1 MRTTTLFICLL
12 ASILISN
19 SAIAQ
24 DIEVIEDF
32 EGFEH
37 IPINEMANGWIEQDD
52 DIESFEVIENPDPSD
67 ANDSEYV
74 LQFNRAY
81 DGDPWAGFW
90 SDLPDGVDLTER
102 KYVHVQLWKPRES
115 PVQFKVEGGETD
127 DIEIESMEPHTET
140 EEWVTLSFDFEEHG
154 ATGEYSVIAMM
165 PDFED
170 PVELEDDITIYI
182 DNIVLSD
189 SPEDPFPLEDDAEQR
204 ITIEDFEDDEHIEL
218 NVQANGS
225 MDTEEDAFEV
235 IDNPAPDDVNDSEN
249 VLQFNRAEDG
259 DPWAGFWSELP
270 EAIDMTDFGYIEVD
284 VWKPRESPVRFKVEG
299 GETDD
304 IEIEPIEPQ
313 TETEQ
318 WETLVFDFGEEGA
331 TGEYPVIALMP
342 DFADPVDLDE
352 DIVIY
357 IDNIRLSNTSD
368 IATSIDDPAE
378 EPDIASNI
386 QLKQNYPNPFNP
398 VTQIQYS
405 ISEQTSVSLDVYD
418 VLGRHVSTLVDET
431 QSPGQ
436 YEVSFDGSDLSS
448 GTYIYRLQA
457 GEHTQSR
464 TMMLVK

>member
-1 MRTTTLFICLL
+1 MCFL

-52 DIESFEVIENPDPSD
+52 DEESFEVVENPDRGD

-115 PVQFKVEGGETD
+115 PVQFKVEGGDETD
-127 DIEIESMEPHTET
+127 DIEIESIEPHTET
-140 EEWVTLSFDFEEHG
+140 EEWVTLSFDFEEHD
-154 ATGEYSVIAMM
+154 ATGEYSVISLM

-170 PVELEDDITIYI
+170 PVDLEDDLVIYI

-189 SPEDPFPLEDDAEQR
+189 SPEDPFPLEDDDAEQR
-204 ITIEDFEDDEHIEL
+204 ITIEDFEDDEYIEL

-225 MDTEEDAFEV
+225 LDSEEDAFEV
-235 IDNPAPDDVNDSEN
+235 IDNPAPDDVNDSEK
-249 VLQFNRAEDG
+249 VLQFNRAADG

-270 EAIDMTDFGYIEVD
+270 EVIDMTDFGYIEVD
-284 VWKPRESPVRFKVEG
+284 VWKPRESPVHFKVEG

-313 TETEQ
+313 TKTEE
-318 WETLVFDFGEEGA
+318 WETLVFDFAEEGA
-331 TGEYPVIALMP
+331 TGEYPIIALMP
-342 DFADPVDLDE
+342 DFEDPLELDE
-352 DIVIY
+352 DITIY

-368 IATSIDDPAE
+368 KATSIDDPTE

-386 QLKQNYPNPFNP
+386 ELEQNYPNPFNP

-405 ISEQTSVSLDVYD
+405 ISEHSNVTLEVYD

-436 YEVSFDGSDLSS
+436 YEISFDGSDLSS

-457 GEHTQSR
+457 GDQTQSR